1 MTTAGDV
8 AAVRH
13 TLKSVDPRVRSGAIE
28 YLDNLLSGQV
38 RKRVMLLV
46 EEVSLAEQIR
56 KGNVIFRTRTRDVE
70 DTVAQLLHDED
81 EVIASAA
88 VLLVETCGLWSLAD
102 DLEYVLAHRDV
113 RDQHVFEAA
122 SWAMAASRMEPETR
136 RNLWQEALPS
146 VELADRLRRVPLF
159 DFTSIENLFRLA
171 RLGRQVRYEPGRVLY
186 ERGLAPDALQILLD
200 GQTQTDGPD
209 GPTTT
214 APETFAFAEVLEGA
228 PMQASITAKDRA
240 ITLAITQD
248 ELLTLLSEQPGLT
261 SGLFRLVIRSRG
273 LGAGQP
279 VVAGAFGSGFAPDG
293 RGEVRAVDRLL
304 ALQGNPFFAGASSE
318 AMWRLSH
325 AARPVTLAAGGRLL
339 PPGESAI
346 AIVLTG
352 SILVQPAGAT
362 ERLATAG
369 DMIGV
374 YETLG
379 GTDLDAAITIA
390 EPVTVLKIDRAE
402 LFDVL
407 ADHSSLMQELFS
419 RLMRQS

>member
-1 MTTAGDV
+1 
-8 AAVRH
+8 
-13 TLKSVDPRVRSGAIE
+13 
-28 YLDNLLSGQV
+28 
-38 RKRVMLLV
+38 
-46 EEVSLAEQIR
+46 
-56 KGNVIFRTRTRDVE
+56 
-70 DTVAQLLHDED
+70 
-81 EVIASAA
+81 
-88 VLLVETCGLWSLAD
+88 
-102 DLEYVLAHRDV
+102 
-113 RDQHVFEAA
+113 
-122 SWAMAASRMEPETR
+122 
-136 RNLWQEALPS
+136 
-146 VELADRLRRVPLF
+146 
-159 DFTSIENLFRLA
+159 
-171 RLGRQVRYEPGRVLY
+171 
-186 ERGLAPDALQILLD
+186 
-200 GQTQTDGPD
+200 
-209 GPTTT
+209 
-214 APETFAFAEVLEGA
+214 
-228 PMQASITAKDRA
+228 
-240 ITLAITQD
+240 
-248 ELLTLLSEQPGLT
+248 
-261 SGLFRLVIRSRG
+261 
-273 LGAGQP
+273 
-279 VVAGAFGSGFAPDG
+279 
-293 RGEVRAVDRLL
+293 VDRLL